1 MLMSTAVPDRLP
13 ILAAPARSFDDV
25 LERMEAIDAA
35 LPREDGV
42 AYFNR
47 MYRQVTEEVRD
58 ATLGVTFERA
68 DYLGRL
74 DVVFANLYFDAV
86 ACSTR
91 GAPIPAAWSP
101 LFAWRDRTETCPIQF
116 ALAGMN
122 AHINHD
128 LPIAVV
134 DVCRE
139 LALVPEDD
147 SPPHRD
153 YVRVNDVLDE
163 VRTHVK
169 SWFEK
174 GLIASMD
181 RAMGKLDDGLAMWSI
196 RRARDDAW
204 VHAKILW
211 SLEDHP
217 RLRESYLS
225 ALRAMVGFAGRG
237 ILI

>member
-1 MLMSTAVPDRLP
+1 MTSTVPDRLP
-13 ILAAPARSFDDV
+13 ILAAPAQSMDDV
-25 LERMEAIDAA
+25 LERMAAIDAS

-47 MYRQVTEEVRD
+47 MYRKVTEEVRD
-58 ATLGVTFERA
+58 ATLDTTFERA
-68 DYLGRL
+68 DYLSRL
-74 DVVFANLYFDAV
+74 DVVFANLYFEAV
-86 ACSTR
+86 ARSIR
-91 GAPIPAAWSP
+91 GDPIPPAWSP
-101 LFAWRDRTETCPIQF
+101 LFAWRDRTDTCPIQF

-139 LALVPEDD
+139 LALVPQDD
-147 SPPHRD
+147 TPPHRD

-163 VRTHVK
+163 VRAHVK
-169 SWFEK
+169 SWFEQ
-174 GLIASMD
+174 GLIASVD

-211 SLEDHP
+211 SLEEHP
-217 RLRESYLS
+217 HLREGYLG

>member
-1 MLMSTAVPDRLP
+1 MTTTVPDRLS
-13 ILAAPARSFDDV
+13 ILATPAQSMDDV
-25 LERMEAIDAA
+25 LERMAAIDTS

-47 MYRQVTEEVRD
+47 MYCKVTEEVLE
-58 ATLGVTFERA
+58 ATNGVTFERA
-68 DYLGRL
+68 DYLRRL

-86 ACSTR
+86 ARSTR
-91 GAPIPAAWSP
+91 GEPIPSAWSP
-101 LFAWRDRTETCPIQF
+101 LFAWRDRTDTCPIQF

-134 DVCRE
+134 EVCRE
-139 LALVPEDD
+139 LGLTPEDD
-147 SPPHRD
+147 TPPHRD
-153 YVRVNDVLDE
+153 YVRVNDVLDT
-163 VRTHVK
+163 VRTRVK
-169 SWFEK
+169 SWFEE

-181 RAMGKLDDGLAMWSI
+181 RALGKLDDGLAMWSI

-211 SLEDHP
+211 SLDGHP
-217 RLRESYLS
+217 HLREGYLG